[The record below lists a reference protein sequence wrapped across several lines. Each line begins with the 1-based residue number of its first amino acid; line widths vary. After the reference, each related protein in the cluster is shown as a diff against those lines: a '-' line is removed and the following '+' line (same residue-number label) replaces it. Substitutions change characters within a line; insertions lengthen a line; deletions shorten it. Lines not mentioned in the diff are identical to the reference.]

1 MPVAFRGG
9 GLQFVTLRP
18 RRTPYSWPREN
29 EPRSERMTDTPHIL
43 VVDDDREI
51 RTLLRDY
58 LDKNGFR
65 ATAVADGP
73 ETRRALERS
82 RFDLIVLDLMLP
94 HESGLEI
101 CRELRTRSDI
111 PIVMLTALGEEV
123 DRIVG
128 LEVGADDYL
137 AKPFSPRELLGRIRA
152 VLRRTLAPRLVE
164 PNGFRTYEFGGWKL
178 DTTVRSLTKPSGDA
192 VSLGGAEFRLLSIL
206 LAHAPRVLSRS
217 ELMELMRGRDFDPF
231 DRSVDVRVSRL
242 RQTLGEDARAPQII
256 KTVYGEGY
264 VIGVPVEKTQ

>member
-1 MPVAFRGG
+1 
-9 GLQFVTLRP
+9 
-18 RRTPYSWPREN
+18 
-29 EPRSERMTDTPHIL
+29 
-43 VVDDDREI
+43 
-51 RTLLRDY
+51 
-58 LDKNGFR
+58 
-65 ATAVADGP
+65 
-73 ETRRALERS
+73 
-82 RFDLIVLDLMLP
+82 MLP

-128 LEVGADDYL
+128 LVVGADDYL

-164 PNGFRTYEFGGWKL
+164 PNDVRAYAFGGWRL
-178 DTTVRSLTKPSGDA
+178 DTTARSLTTPKGET
-192 VSLGGAEFRLLSIL
+192 VSLGGAEFRLLAIL
-206 LAHAPRVLSRS
+206 LAHAPRVLART
-217 ELMELMRGRDFDPF
+217 ELMELMRGRDLDPF

-242 RQTLGEDARAPQII
+242 RQTLGEDARAPQIL

-264 VIGVPVEKTQ
+264 VIGVPVEKMQ